1 MKKKYLV
8 FFVLIPTALVGFSL
22 MGLVFRL
29 KARLDHSLEK
39 GWFQPP
45 LELYSAEEKIQ
56 QGITPKELKKKL
68 RQRYIPFK
76 EGQVEQSGSHPV
88 RLNSPEKN
96 QEPHNQT
103 HRKQDSRNT
112 AGPVV
117 SSQPEHHSSNT
128 KIQFISW
135 EERDAEELSSEQ
147 DTFTVYFKG
156 QEVHAI
162 HKNQAPADFITLKP
176 FLFAQYEGGEP
187 ILKKWT
193 PLEKVPFHCRMAVLA
208 AEDHNFITHGGV
220 SPKAILRAIYKNL
233 RAGRLKE
240 GASTITQQ
248 LVKNIFFDSKKSWW
262 RKFQEQIMAW
272 LLEIRQ
278 NRQNKDQI
286 LTAYLNTIY
295 MGQSGVFRVHGF
307 GSASEYYVGKPLSR
321 LNLSECALLASLIKS
336 PGRYKPSSKN
346 KKAKQRRDHIL
357 NTLFAKQEDWM
368 MSLSEEELAKA
379 KALPVPYPQ
388 NLPAP
393 PPYFT
398 DTVYRK
404 IKELNWPVEKGL
416 KVFTTLYPEAQD
428 QADRSLKE
436 GLKWLEKH
444 RLEKKNQK
452 DSGLQAVLIHV
463 ELSTGAV
470 QAIMGGRD
478 FKKSQFNRAVQAQR
492 QTGSL
497 MKPVVLLS
505 ALMENPELNPLS
517 LVEDSPYTYKYDSQI
532 WQPKNYNNKYKG
544 QVPLYELL
552 THSLNAGTARLG
564 VSAGLN
570 KVIKTVEKLG
580 GPKDLKPHPSLTLG
594 AMESTPYT
602 VAQMFLTLANM
613 GQHKKQY
620 IVEKATNMEGHIL
633 YEPTAPPAP
642 AVVDP
647 KKTAVLVGML
657 REVTRSGTARW
668 LKSFPVAV
676 AGKTGTTNEEK
687 DAWFVGWTPE
697 FLTLIWLGF
706 DDNSSHGMT
715 GAEGALPLWE
725 SFMKK
730 RIASHSQVDFDWP
743 EGVEERVVELETM
756 GQEDL
761 LKADSKEQPTFSAQ
775 ERGQAQKETEKTG
788 EKQTVK
794 LIFETQAT

>member
-1 MKKKYLV
+1 MKTKSLV
-8 FFVLIPTALVGFSL
+8 FFVLIFISLIGFSL

-29 KARLDHSLEK
+29 KARLDLSLEK

-45 LELYSAEEKIQ
+45 LELYSAPEIIRK
-56 QGITPKELKKKL
+56 GISSNKLKQKL

-76 EGQVEQSGSHPV
+76 EGQGEWDG
-88 RLNSPEKN
+88 
-96 QEPHNQT
+96 
-103 HRKQDSRNT
+103 D
-112 AGPVV
+112 
-117 SSQPEHHSSNT
+117 T
-128 KIQFISW
+128 KTTFISW
-135 EERDAEELSSEQ
+135 LDTSDLSPEG
-147 DTFTVYFKG
+147 DTITLYFKK
-156 QEVHAI
+156 EKVHAI
-162 HKNQAPADFITLKP
+162 HKNQEPVDFIILKP

-193 PLEKVPFHCRMAVLA
+193 ALEKVPFHCRMAVLA

-220 SPKAILRAIYKNL
+220 SFKAILRAIYKNL

-307 GSASEYYVGKPLSR
+307 GSASEYYIGKPLSR

-336 PGRYKPSSKN
+336 PGRYKPSPKN
-346 KKAKQRRDHIL
+346 KKTKQRRDYIL
-357 NTLFAKQEDWM
+357 NTLFSKQEDWM
-368 MSLSEEELAKA
+368 MSLSEKELTKA
-379 KALPVPYPQ
+379 KALPIPYPQ
-388 NLPAP
+388 NLSAP

-404 IKELNWPVEKGL
+404 IKEQNWPVEKGL
-416 KVFTTLYPEAQD
+416 RVFTTLYPEAQD
-428 QADRSLKE
+428 QADRSLKA

-444 RLEKKNQK
+444 RLKQK
-452 DSGLQAVLIHV
+452 GLHNVGLQAVLIHV

-470 QAIMGGRD
+470 RAIMGGRD

-505 ALMENPELNPLS
+505 ALMENPKLNPLS
-517 LVEDSPYTYKYDSQI
+517 LVEDSPYTYKYDSQT
-532 WQPKNYNNKYKG
+532 WSPKNYNNQYKG
-544 QVPLYELL
+544 QVPLYKLL

-564 VSAGLN
+564 VETGLN
-570 KVIKTVEKLG
+570 KVIKTIEKLG
-580 GPKDLKPHPSLTLG
+580 GPKNLKPHPSLTLG
-594 AMESTPYT
+594 AIELSPWE

-620 IVEKATNMEGHIL
+620 IVEKATDMYDNIL
-633 YEPTAPPAP
+633 YKHGADYGANLAQ

-668 LKSFPVAV
+668 LKDFPVAV

-687 DAWFVGWTPE
+687 DSWFVGWTPE
-697 FLTLIWLGF
+697 FLTLTWLGF
-706 DDNSSHGMT
+706 DDNRSHGLT
-715 GAEGALPLWE
+715 GAQGALPLWE

-730 RIASHSQVDFDWP
+730 RGSPHSQVDFNWP
-743 EGVEERVVELETM
+743 EGVEEREVEQEQEQET
-756 GQEDL
+756 GYQKDPLPANSSQNPASSEQE
-761 LKADSKEQPTFSAQ
+761 KADKNQS
-775 ERGQAQKETEKTG
+775 
-788 EKQTVK
+788 VK
-794 LIFETQAT
+794 LIFEIQAT